1 MGGNVL
7 VTSEYGAGT
16 ALITWDG
23 SGYNGTSFDSSI
35 VGINEGSAWAD
46 CDVPVAPATPTPT
59 ATATATATAIATAT
73 PTPTATAVACWNYDK
88 YAVFGL
94 NSVDLSSAGNLSSVP
109 GIVGD
114 CGVGGGG
121 FNGSNET
128 STILQKTT
136 VNGRVFIDSSATPD
150 IRSFFTATGGIFFGQ
165 DLSQDKADVL
175 ALSAQIAALPP
186 TQTFA
191 NITAAKTITSTTALN
206 VINVNSINLTK
217 ANLTL
222 VGSST
227 DTFLINVTSPTAL
240 FVLNGVKVILSGGLT
255 PNHVV
260 FNLPGTGGTVQ
271 VYKQTSGLNGTLLAP
286 QRNVT
291 IDNVTVSPWVT
302 GSVIGSSV
310 YVHSAARVIGIH
322 CP

>member
-1 MGGNVL
+1 M
-7 VTSEYGAGT
+7 
-16 ALITWDG
+16 
-23 SGYNGTSFDSSI
+23 
-35 VGINEGSAWAD
+35 
-46 CDVPVAPATPTPT
+46 
-59 ATATATATAIATAT
+59 
-73 PTPTATAVACWNYDK
+73 
-88 YAVFGL
+88 
-94 NSVDLSSAGNLSSVP
+94 
-109 GIVGD
+109 
-114 CGVGGGG
+114 
-121 FNGSNET
+121 
-128 STILQKTT
+128 
-136 VNGRVFIDSSATPD
+136 
-150 IRSFFTATGGIFFGQ
+150 
-165 DLSQDKADVL
+165 
-175 ALSAQIAALPP
+175 
-186 TQTFA
+186 
-191 NITAAKTITSTTALN
+191 
-206 VINVNSINLTK
+206 NSINLTK

-255 PNHVV
+255 PNHVI

-310 YVHSAARVIGIH
+310 YVHSAARVVGIH

>member
-1 MGGNVL
+1 M
-7 VTSEYGAGT
+7 
-16 ALITWDG
+16 
-23 SGYNGTSFDSSI
+23 
-35 VGINEGSAWAD
+35 
-46 CDVPVAPATPTPT
+46 
-59 ATATATATAIATAT
+59 ATA
-73 PTPTATAVACWNYDK
+73 TPTATAVGCWNYDK

-94 NSVDLSSAGNLSSVP
+94 NSVDLSTAGNLSNAP
-109 GIVGD
+109 GVTGD
-114 CGVGGGG
+114 CGVGGGSY
-121 FNGSNET
+121 NGSNDT

-191 NITAAKTITSTTALN
+191 NITAAKTITRTTTLN

-222 VGSST
+222 VGNST

-240 FVLNGVKVILSGGLT
+240 FVLNGVDVILSGGLT
-255 PNHVV
+255 PNHVI
-260 FNLPGTGGTVQ
+260 FNFPGTGGTVQ
-271 VYKQTSGLNGTLLAP
+271 VYKQTAGLNGTLLAP

-291 IDNVTVSPWVT
+291 IDNVTTSPWVT